1 MDEEVLWETAFNS
14 EDLEKNSPK
23 RKCMTLQDF
32 QGGEGEK
39 MIFCTNYSYFDTSTN
54 VLRSLIDF
62 QSLS

>member
-1 MDEEVLWETAFNS
+1 
-14 EDLEKNSPK
+14 
-23 RKCMTLQDF
+23 MTLQDF